1 MSNKENIKMTNTAK
15 NILITALILTLAVS
29 VGAADIGKASLT
41 VLSIEDSA
49 FTAPAPQK
57 VSFQPPANRQAAFT
71 PPSFSINPRIRPS
84 FGDSAFTASLISL
97 AALNVADYFSTK
109 QALKLPGLSE
119 GNPLMAPFVKNELLF
134 TGVKLGITALDYFLI
149 RKIYKKNKVLGWVI
163 STAANVA
170 MGYIVSNNMRL
181 IDQARARI

>member
-1 MSNKENIKMTNTAK
+1 MSNMENKTMTLTAK

-29 VGAADIGKASLT
+29 VGAADVGKASLT
-41 VLSIEDSA
+41 VLSVEDST
-49 FTAPAPQK
+49 FIAPTSQK
-57 VSFQPPANRQAAFT
+57 VSFQPAATRQAAFT
-71 PPSFSINPRIRPS
+71 PPKFSLNPRNRPS
-84 FGDSAFTASLISL
+84 IGDSAFTAPLVSLV
-97 AALNVADYFSTK
+97 ALNVADYFSTR

-119 GNPLMAPFVKNELLF
+119 GNPLMAPFVKNDLLF

-163 STAANVA
+163 SAAANVA

-181 IDQARARI
+181 IDQARAHI